1 MTDEGV
7 EALRAD
13 KKFAKLTDND
23 QNSII
28 ADLGHSVGTHETD
41 EALRDLAKTAL
52 RRADVD
58 AKKPLVDAIVDA
70 FAIRD
75 PDADPVTDKKGNVQP
90 DPDLRDNENVPLPA
104 VPVTYEA
111 EIDARLETI
120 EYRSAIDDYM
130 TAEVLPYVPDA
141 WVDHDKTKIGY
152 EIPLTR
158 HFYTYT
164 PVSYTHLTLPTSDLV

>member
-1 MTDEGV
+1 M
-7 EALRAD
+7 RASR
-13 KKFAKLTDND
+13 A
-23 QNSII
+23 
-28 ADLGHSVGTHETD
+28 
-41 EALRDLAKTAL
+41 AL
-52 RRADVD
+52 RRRVRRTGVLAGCSLLAAAVLGGL
-58 AKKPLVDAIVDA
+58 LVVQS
-70 FAIRD
+70 D

-141 WVDHDKTKIGY
+141 WVDHDKTKVGY

-164 PVSYTHLTLPTSDLV
+164 PPRQLDEIDAEIRQLEAEIQELLAEVTE